1 VIQRTAQA
9 LDTQR
14 ELEVPDG
21 LFGNARE
28 MLTNLANTMQQ
39 MRDFTV
45 AQDNAWQLRTNLISN
60 VQGARSGL
68 LQQCAPFIRSAD
80 IDVAARSTSIMEAL
94 GRIRALEAEA
104 DKAVDKIR
112 VASGTVG
119 AAKLSAHY
127 LAAENDHKKQAGRY
141 LLAVVIVA
149 VLTVVL
155 AAILFVTLKV
165 DLKEHNTS
173 TQWAELTR
181 SLVARLFF
189 LGLASYALAFT
200 IRNYKVNRHL
210 QVSNAQKRIALDTY
224 GLFTEAVADAE
235 LRDVITAELVKAVFV
250 APDTGF
256 LDTGSDKTVIESSDA
271 ATIVSLLARRGTP

>member
-1 VIQRTAQA
+1 
-9 LDTQR
+9 
-14 ELEVPDG
+14 
-21 LFGNARE
+21 
-28 MLTNLANTMQQ
+28 
-39 MRDFTV
+39 
-45 AQDNAWQLRTNLISN
+45 
-60 VQGARSGL
+60 
-68 LQQCAPFIRSAD
+68 
-80 IDVAARSTSIMEAL
+80 
-94 GRIRALEAEA
+94 
-104 DKAVDKIR
+104 
-112 VASGTVG
+112 
-119 AAKLSAHY
+119 
-127 LAAENDHKKQAGRY
+127 
-141 LLAVVIVA
+141 
-149 VLTVVL
+149 TVVL